1 MLSVNISNIAI
12 VTVENV
18 DYYCIIHNI
27 SKSEALN
34 LLKDPVLENCGYI
47 QNSIVLDFSLFKAVC
62 FFFFTFF
69 V

>member
-47 QNSIVLDFSLFKAVC
+47 
-62 FFFFTFF
+62 
-69 V
+69 